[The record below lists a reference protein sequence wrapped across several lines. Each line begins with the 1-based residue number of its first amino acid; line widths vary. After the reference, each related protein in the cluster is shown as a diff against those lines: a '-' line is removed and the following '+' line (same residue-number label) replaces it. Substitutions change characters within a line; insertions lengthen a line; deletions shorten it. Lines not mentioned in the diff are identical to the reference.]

1 LISLAHQGFVKR
13 VANRATFVTRLSLEE
28 AEQLSVVR
36 AALEGAA
43 VEMVRVRYAAGEVSL
58 EELENQLNGMR
69 EAAERLDRDA
79 FYRFD
84 MKFHRELWQLAGN
97 PFLEQTLE
105 QTAMPL
111 FAFFII
117 QYFRKNDKLETLREA
132 IPAHEEVI
140 SCIRSGNSQAAQVA
154 LNKLVEVSVKHQQG
168 LVVLP

>member
-1 LISLAHQGFVKR
+1 
-13 VANRATFVTRLSLEE
+13 
-28 AEQLSVVR
+28 
-36 AALEGAA
+36 
-43 VEMVRVRYAAGEVSL
+43 
-58 EELENQLNGMR
+58 
-69 EAAERLDRDA
+69 
-79 FYRFD
+79 
-84 MKFHRELWQLAGN
+84 LWQLAGN